1 LPFGL
6 GLPLPRP
13 PGVYEQASNLFPTL
27 TQSAFAELDV
37 HNKFCK
43 MPVPVENGAS
53 IPRLNQQG
61 AICLL
66 LMTSTQASLKFIGE
80 TKRTILEVAAG
91 YSHIVIKALE
101 ADAKRVFAN
110 DIVAHQLQIINILS
124 AAAVRE
130 SAHLFARKIS

>member
-1 LPFGL
+1 MPFGL
-6 GLPLPRP
+6 VDDLYAGIPQIYRR
-13 PGVYEQASNLFPTL
+13 
-27 TQSAFAELDV
+27 
-37 HNKFCK
+37 NK
-43 MPVPVENGAS
+43 EDN
-53 IPRLNQQG
+53 I
-61 AICLL
+61 
-66 LMTSTQASLKFIGE
+66 
-80 TKRTILEVAAG
+80 EVAAG

>member
-1 LPFGL
+1 MTTDN
-6 GLPLPRP
+6 
-13 PGVYEQASNLFPTL
+13 VEN
-27 TQSAFAELDV
+27 FA
-37 HNKFCK
+37 K

-53 IPRLNQQG
+53 IPTLNQQG
-61 AICLL
+61 AIWLL

-91 YSHIVIKALE
+91 YGHIVIKALE

>member
-1 LPFGL
+1 LAL
-6 GLPLPRP
+6 
-13 PGVYEQASNLFPTL
+13 VDDL
-27 TQSAFAELDV
+27 T
-37 HNKFCK
+37 
-43 MPVPVENGAS
+43 
-53 IPRLNQQG
+53 R
-61 AICLL
+61 
-66 LMTSTQASLKFIGE
+66 ASLKFIGE

>member
-1 LPFGL
+1 M
-6 GLPLPRP
+6 RTDNA
-13 PGVYEQASNLFPTL
+13 ENL
-27 TQSAFAELDV
+27 A
-37 HNKFCK
+37 K
-43 MPVPVENGAS
+43 MPVPVESGAS
-53 IPRLNQQG
+53 IPTLNQQG
-61 AICLL
+61 AIWLL

-91 YSHIVIKALE
+91 YSHMVIKALE

-110 DIVAHQLQIINILS
+110 DIVAHQLQIINNLS